1 MRNAPRV
8 VALVAAPLLVVGAT
22 AGVMLARQE
31 AGAPPV
37 SPDGPKVTIQAPQQ
51 GAVLGLSQVVVLARA
66 ADPDGIATAELRVND
81 KRIANQLTGG
91 GSTADLQ
98 FSWTPEDPGDY
109 TLRVRAR
116 DNEGKWGEAVITV
129 SAGTGLPPLPPPP
142 TTAPHT
148 TLDPGTSTSLTT
160 LGPVTSV
167 TEPPPTQPPPTQ
179 PPPTLP
185 PPTLPPPTQPPTTE
199 STTTTVATT
208 VPPTDPTTTTIND
221 TVPPTDPPTTVITT
235 VSQSRCRLDPA
246 EPLLPAPNS
255 DFVPLQP
262 AFVWTYAGSCPPVSQ
277 VLELAMPGAR
287 LQVALP
293 GSARSY
299 VATQPLPACTR
310 VRWSVTAVDANGHA
324 RGAKAADFTTLGC

>member
-31 AGAPPV
+31 AGAPAV
-37 SPDGPKVTIQAPQQ
+37 SPDGPKVTMLAPQQ

-66 ADPDGIATAELRVND
+66 EDPDGIATAELRVND
-81 KRIANQLTGG
+81 KRVANQLTGG

-98 FSWTPEDPGDY
+98 FSWTPKDPGDY

-116 DNEGKWGEAVITV
+116 DNIGKWGEAVITV

-142 TTAPHT
+142 TTAPLT

-167 TEPPPTQPPPTQ
+167 TEPPPT
-179 PPPTLP
+179 LP
-185 PPTLPPPTQPPTTE
+185 PPTAPPPTAPPPTAPPPTNPPTTE
-199 STTTTVATT
+199 STTTTTTTTTTLPPPTDPTTTTT
-208 VPPTDPTTTTIND
+208 VPPTDPTT
-221 TVPPTDPPTTVITT
+221 VITT
-235 VSQSRCRLDPA
+235 VSQARCRLDPA

-255 DFVPLQP
+255 SFVPLQP
-262 AFVWTYAGSCPPVSQ
+262 AFVWTYVGSCPPASQ
-277 VLELAMPGAR
+277 VLELAIPGAR
-287 LQVALP
+287 LQVALS

-299 VATQPLPACTR
+299 VAAQPLPACTR
-310 VRWSVTAVDANGHA
+310 VRWSVTAVDASGHA